1 MKLYQ
6 VDAFTNQVFKGN
18 PAAVCPL
25 DNWISD
31 DLMQQIAMEN
41 NLAETAFFV
50 HENEIVN
57 IRWFTPIQEVDLCGH
72 ATLAA
77 AHVIFNHLGYTKNV
91 IIFKYNDGNLYVK
104 QDQNKLV
111 MDFPAVF
118 GMKSEISKNIIS
130 ILGKHPIEIFQ
141 ARDLM
146 VVYKTEQEILDIKPN
161 LTEMRKLNHLGVI
174 ITAPGKDVDFVS
186 RFFAPNAGIDE
197 DPVTGSAHCMLIPY
211 WAKRLRKNSLEAIQ
225 LSKREG
231 ILSCKLLGERVK
243 ISGNAVTYLEGE
255 IFI

>member
-146 VVYKTEQEILDIKPN
+146 VVYKTEQEILYP
-161 LTEMRKLNHLGVI
+161 
-174 ITAPGKDVDFVS
+174 DFLHQMQES
-186 RFFAPNAGIDE
+186 
-197 DPVTGSAHCMLIPY
+197 T
-211 WAKRLRKNSLEAIQ
+211 KIQ
-225 LSKREG
+225 LQV
-231 ILSCKLLGERVK
+231 LLT
-243 ISGNAVTYLEGE
+243 AC
-255 IFI
+255 